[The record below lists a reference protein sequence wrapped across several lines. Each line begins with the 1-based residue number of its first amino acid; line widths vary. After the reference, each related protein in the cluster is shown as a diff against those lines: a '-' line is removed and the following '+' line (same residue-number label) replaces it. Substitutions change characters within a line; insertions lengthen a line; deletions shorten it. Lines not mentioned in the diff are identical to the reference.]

1 MLSGQT
7 VDALAVVAL
16 VSFYGGI
23 SRELATTADFLD
35 VRLGLGL
42 SLGAYVAVGVAAL
55 LSLAAVVLAALARF
69 RAGDS
74 LVAVAAHAVGL
85 AAAFLVAFGAFF
97 KLGTAVYGLLL
108 RVGLN
113 LP

>member
-1 MLSGQT
+1 MVSGQT
-7 VDALAVVAL
+7 IDALAVVAL

-42 SLGAYVAVGVAAL
+42 SLGAYVATGVGAL
-55 LSLAAVVLAALARF
+55 LSLAAVGLAALGRLQ
-69 RAGDS
+69 AGNP
-74 LVAVAAHAVGL
+74 LTVVAATAVGL
-85 AAAFLVAFGAFF
+85 AVAFLVVAVAFF
-97 KLGTAVYGLLL
+97 KFGAAIYGLLL

-113 LP
+113 IP

>member
-1 MLSGQT
+1 MLGQT
-7 VDALAVVAL
+7 TDALAVVAL

-42 SLGAYVAVGVAAL
+42 SLGAYVAVGVAGL
-55 LSLAAVVLAALARF
+55 LSLAAVALATLARYQTG
-69 RAGDS
+69 AS
-74 LVAVAAHAVGL
+74 LVGVTAYAIGL
-85 AAAFLVAFGAFF
+85 VIGFLLVFGVFF
-97 KLGTAVYGLLL
+97 KLGTVVYDLLL

-113 LP
+113 LR

>member
-1 MLSGQT
+1 MVSGQT

-35 VRLGLGL
+35 IRLGLGL
-42 SLGAYVAVGVAAL
+42 SLGAYVAAGVATLLSLGAIVVAAL
-55 LSLAAVVLAALARF
+55 GRYQAGDPLAVVVATAL
-69 RAGDS
+69 
-74 LVAVAAHAVGL
+74 GL
-85 AAAFLVAFGAFF
+85 AVAFLVAFAAFF
-97 KLGTAVYGLLL
+97 KLGTATYGLLL

>member
-1 MLSGQT
+1 MLGQT
-7 VDALAVVAL
+7 IDALAVVAL

-42 SLGAYVAVGVAAL
+42 SLGTYVAVGVATL
-55 LSLAAVVLAALARF
+55 LSLAAVGLATLARY
-69 RAGDS
+69 RAGES
-74 LVAVAAHAVGL
+74 LVAVAATAIGL
-85 AAAFLVAFGAFF
+85 ALAFLVVFGVFF
-97 KLGTAVYGLLL
+97 KLGAAVYDLLL

-113 LP
+113 LS

>member
-1 MLSGQT
+1 MVPGQT
-7 VDALAVVAL
+7 IDALAVVAL

-23 SRELATTADFLD
+23 SRELASTADFLD

-42 SLGAYVAVGVAAL
+42 SLGAYVAMGVAVL
-55 LSLAAVVLAALARF
+55 LSLAAVAVTTLGRY
-69 RAGDS
+69 RAGDG
-74 LVAVAAHAVGL
+74 LAVVAAYAVGL
-85 AAAFLVAFGAFF
+85 AIAFLAAFAVFF
-97 KLGTAVYGLLL
+97 KLGTATYAVLL